1 MSLTKKNISQKMT
14 MNAIISSEESS
25 RLLNMFL
32 SIVLQKSKE
41 GQVKITNFG
50 SFYKSKTPER
60 VGRNPKTL
68 ESYIIHSKYRFGF
81 KASNNIKK
89 IIN

>member
-14 MNAIISSEESS
+14 MNTTISSEESS
-25 RLLNMFL
+25 RLLNRFL
-32 SIVLQKSKE
+32 SIVVQKSKE

-50 SFYKSKTPER
+50 SFYRSKTPER

-68 ESYIIHSKYRFGF
+68 ESYIIYSKYRFGF
-81 KASNNIKK
+81 KVSNYIKK